1 MKPFFLAISSLLVL
15 SSCLNTTDKEKGL
28 PATAGTIP
36 TVVDSSKF
44 TSIQWIDSS
53 KSLGSIEEGQVL
65 KISYRFKNSGT
76 KPLIIEKVQPGCGCT
91 VADYPKEPIAPGQE
105 AEIKAE
111 FDSHGKGNNEL
122 TKKNITVYANTA
134 IHGYTLWF
142 DVTVKK
148 PQS

>member
-1 MKPFFLAISSLLVL
+1 MKSYLLAISSLFLL
-15 SSCLNTTDKEKGL
+15 SACLNTTDKEKGL
-28 PATAGTIP
+28 PATAGT
-36 TVVDSSKF
+36 TAVVDSSKF
-44 TSIQWIDSS
+44 TTIQWIDSS
-53 KSLGSIEEGQVL
+53 KSMGSIDEGQVL
-65 KISYRFKNSGT
+65 KINYRFKNTGNQ
-76 KPLIIEKVQPGCGCT
+76 PLIIEKVQPGCGCT
-91 VADYPKEPIAPGQE
+91 VADYPKEAIAPGQE

-134 IHGYTLWF
+134 VHGYTLWF